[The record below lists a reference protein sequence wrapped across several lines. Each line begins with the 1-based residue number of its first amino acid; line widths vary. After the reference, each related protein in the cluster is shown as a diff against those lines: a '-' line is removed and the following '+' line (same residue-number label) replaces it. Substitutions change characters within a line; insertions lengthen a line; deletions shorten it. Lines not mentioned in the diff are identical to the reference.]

1 MYLNKRFS
9 LLLVMLSAVMLLNG
23 CAVVIQKGRRSD
35 LEKIASLEGQLDEM
49 RNART
54 SLESSLRNQI
64 DDAKVKLEM
73 KEKGLVI
80 TVLAEVL
87 YDSGK
92 AKLRTDSKE
101 ILSQVSAI
109 LKKEVAGY
117 KAGVEGHTDNVPI
130 KYSKWSS
137 NWELSAHR
145 ALSVLEFLIEDGVAA
160 ERLQLIGNGEFQ
172 PVVPNTSKKNRQL
185 NRRVEIVVYPK
196 KKLSKKDVSDFEEFF
211 K

>member
-9 LLLVMLSAVMLLNG
+9 KCIVVLAGVMLLNG

-35 LEKIASLEGQLDEM
+35 LEKIAALEGQLDEM

-92 AKLRTDSKE
+92 AKLREDSKE
-101 ILSQVSAI
+101 ILSQVAGI
-109 LKKEVAGY
+109 LTTEVADF
-117 KAGVEGHTDNVPI
+117 KVGVEGHTDNMPI
-130 KYSKWSS
+130 KYSKWRS

-160 ERLQLIGNGEFQ
+160 QRLQLLGNGEYQ

-196 KKLSKKDVSDFEEFF
+196 KKLSKKDVANFEEFF